1 MGILDALIVPEEYRE
16 QVLATDPGMCD
27 RYLFGDGKK
36 TGESILSCFSVDNP
50 QQDIL
55 LYQQIAPVLEQ
66 IGFQISSA
74 DTWVGADGHYRIG
87 VLEGTVAGQQEARYI
102 GAGTRER
109 YRQQRIQALEQ
120 ACAVLTAEKEQ
131 ADERVRSQESR
142 LEKLKLE
149 METITI

>member
-1 MGILDALIVPEEYRE
+1 MPEEYRE

-55 LYQQIAPVLEQ
+55 LYQQIAAVLEQ

-109 YRQQRIQALEQ
+109 YRQQRI
-120 ACAVLTAEKEQ
+120 
-131 ADERVRSQESR
+131 
-142 LEKLKLE
+142 
-149 METITI
+149 

>member
-1 MGILDALIVPEEYRE
+1 MRAFFP
-16 QVLATDPGMCD
+16 
-27 RYLFGDGKK
+27 
-36 TGESILSCFSVDNP
+36 CFSVDNP

-74 DTWVGADGHYRIG
+74 GTWVGADGHYRIG

-102 GAGTRER
+102 GAGTLER

-120 ACAVLTAEKEQ
+120 ERAVLTAEKEQ

-149 METITI
+149 MEAFPDGRI